1 MLTGFSA
8 EFPNIG
14 IKIFMFKATNRETGE
29 VTEMTEAQVRA
40 EIIQMFQHDLGT
52 PETDEEIVEGV
63 TSSSI
68 TEYFT
73 DGVCETSDFEITV
86 A

>member
-1 MLTGFSA
+1 
-8 EFPNIG
+8 
-14 IKIFMFKATNRETGE
+14 MFKGTNRETGE

-68 TEYFT
+68 EDYFT
-73 DGVCETSDFEITV
+73 DGVCETGDYQITI

>member
-1 MLTGFSA
+1 MY
-8 EFPNIG
+8 
-14 IKIFMFKATNRETGE
+14 KATNTETGE

-68 TEYFT
+68 EEYFT
-73 DGVCETSDFEITV
+73 DAVCETSDFEIIV

>member
-1 MLTGFSA
+1 MY
-8 EFPNIG
+8 
-14 IKIFMFKATNRETGE
+14 KATNRETGE

-68 TEYFT
+68 EEYFT
-73 DGVCETSDFEITV
+73 DGVCETGDYQITM

>member
-1 MLTGFSA
+1 MY
-8 EFPNIG
+8 
-14 IKIFMFKATNRETGE
+14 KATNRETGE

-63 TSSSI
+63 TGSSI
-68 TEYFT
+68 EEYFIA
-73 DGVCETSDFEITV
+73 GVCETGDYEITM

>member
-1 MLTGFSA
+1 
-8 EFPNIG
+8 
-14 IKIFMFKATNRETGE
+14 MFKATNKETGE

-52 PETDEEIVEGV
+52 PETDEEIVEDV

-68 TEYFT
+68 EDYFT
-73 DGVCETSDFEITV
+73 DGVCETGNYQITI

>member
-1 MLTGFSA
+1 MY
-8 EFPNIG
+8 
-14 IKIFMFKATNRETGE
+14 KATNRETGE

-63 TSSSI
+63 TGSSI
-68 TEYFT
+68 EEYFT
-73 DGVCETSDFEITV
+73 DGVCETGDYEITV